1 MTQSDIY
8 VKIRELENKI
18 NETNNHIIVHSLI
31 KKENNYWYLLGQLDV
46 YKFLI
51 E

>member
-31 KKENNYWYLLGQLDV
+31 KKRTIIGIYWV
-46 YKFLI
+46 N
-51 E
+51 

>member
-8 VKIRELENKI
+8 VRIKELENEISKI
-18 NETNNHIIVHSLI
+18 TYERHFLI
-31 KKENNYWYLLGQLDV
+31 NKENNYWYLLGQLDV
-46 YKFLI
+46 YKSLI

>member
-8 VKIRELENKI
+8 VKIKEIESLIESSKGDR
-18 NETNNHIIVHSLI
+18 HSLI
-31 KKENNYWYLLGQLDV
+31 KKNNNYWYLLGQLDA
-46 YKFLI
+46 YKSLI